1 LADLRST
8 LESTPIKA
16 ADTESAIRAFG
27 RGPGLLHSVAG
38 AGLPLFGS

>member
-16 ADTESAIRAFG
+16 ADTESAISNASQRSA
-27 RGPGLLHSVAG
+27 
-38 AGLPLFGS
+38 LPRLIVRRDMT

>member
-16 ADTESAIRAFG
+16 ADTESAIWYMCSEEIQINR
-27 RGPGLLHSVAG
+27 
-38 AGLPLFGS
+38 

>member
-16 ADTESAIRAFG
+16 ADTESAIRRWDWIA
-27 RGPGLLHSVAG
+27 L
-38 AGLPLFGS
+38 

>member
-16 ADTESAIRAFG
+16 ADTESAIRRSAG
-27 RGPGLLHSVAG
+27 GLAYYI
-38 AGLPLFGS
+38 P

>member
-16 ADTESAIRAFG
+16 ADTESAIYRVRFPALITL
-27 RGPGLLHSVAG
+27 RDQTRL
-38 AGLPLFGS
+38 